1 MSPPDEQEFRRTV
14 GLMPSG
20 VTVVAAFGPDG
31 PTGATASAV
40 CSLSLRPMLMLV
52 CLDRDS
58 RTLGAV
64 REAERFSINVLC
76 IEQRP
81 QAEMFASKAGQEE
94 KWATVTWHGELEVPL
109 IEGCPATVVCERGEL
124 IPAGD
129 HVIVTGEVL
138 EVDYDSGAAEPLVYH
153 GGLFRTLDPARDE
166 S

>member
-20 VTVVAAFGPDG
+20 VTVVAALGPEG

-40 CSLSLRPMLMLV
+40 CSLSLRPMMMLV

-64 REAERFSINVLC
+64 RQAERFSINVLC
-76 IEQRP
+76 EDQRRE
-81 QAEMFASKAGQEE
+81 AELFASKVEQGE
-94 KWATVTWHGELEVPL
+94 KWAAVTWHGEPEVPL
-109 IEGCPATVVCERGEL
+109 IEGCPATVVCRRVDM

-138 EVDYDSGAAEPLVYH
+138 EVDYEAGGAEPLVYH
-153 GGLFRTLDPARDE
+153 GGLFRTLDPAPGDG
-166 S
+166 

>member
-31 PTGATASAV
+31 PAGATASAV
-40 CSLSLRPMLMLV
+40 CSLSLRPMMMLV

-58 RTLGAV
+58 RTLAAV

-76 IEQRP
+76 VEQRP
-81 QAEMFASKAGQEE
+81 QAELFASKAGQPE
-94 KWATVTWHGELEVPL
+94 KWASVSWHGDLEGPL
-109 IEGCPATVVCERGEL
+109 IADCPATVACRRSDL

-138 EVDYDSGAAEPLVYH
+138 EVDYDPEAAEPLVYH
-153 GGLFRTLDPARDE
+153 GGLFRTLDPGPDGG
-166 S
+166 

>member
-40 CSLSLRPMLMLV
+40 CSLSLRPMMMLV
-52 CLDRDS
+52 CLDLDS

-64 REAERFSINVLC
+64 RQAERFSINVLC
-76 IEQRP
+76 LDQRP
-81 QAEMFASKAGQEE
+81 EAELFASKADQEE
-94 KWATVTWHGELEVPL
+94 KWSAVTWHGDLEVPL
-109 IEGCPATVVCERGEL
+109 IEDCPATVVCRRVDM

-138 EVDYDSGAAEPLVYH
+138 EVDYDSEAAEPLVYH
-153 GGLFRTLDPARDE
+153 GGLFRTLDPAPGE
-166 S
+166 

>member
-1 MSPPDEQEFRRTV
+1 MEITALYKGGKTKLVTTRR
-14 GLMPSG
+14 PFID
-20 VTVVAAFGPDG
+20 VVW
-31 PTGATASAV
+31 S
-40 CSLSLRPMLMLV
+40 
-52 CLDRDS
+52 
-58 RTLGAV
+58 
-64 REAERFSINVLC
+64 
-76 IEQRP
+76 

-94 KWATVTWHGELEVPL
+94 KWATVTWHGELDVPL
-109 IEGCPATVVCERGEL
+109 IEGCPATVVCERGDL